1 MIWNW
6 IITSKLGRAIGG
18 AVAAIGIILGY
29 GAIER
34 RKGRKQGAEGVRRRA
49 EAAAEA
55 RKDKRDEIDD
65 DISNA
70 GGAADRLRDEWG
82 RD

>member
-1 MIWNW
+1 M
-6 IITSKLGRAIGG
+6 
-18 AVAAIGIILGY
+18 AAIGIILGY

-34 RKGRKQGAEGVRRRA
+34 RNGRKQGAEGVRRRA

-55 RKDKRDEIDD
+55 RKERRDEIDD
-65 DISNA
+65 DITSA
-70 GGAADRLRDEWG
+70 GGAADRLRDEWN